1 MWAYDASPVEEVFP
15 LPSDPYFFDVTLR
28 GLARIILALDVYVHQ
43 PPRPTIDGGY
53 YTKTRENRP
62 LIGPVGPRGSFVLGA
77 LSGYGIMAACGA
89 AELLAAPGSV
99 MVGREI
105 VVEKQRY
112 ASWQEHRSATNLFHS
127 KLKTVGVAEM
137 PTRLFK
143 TRLPAQRRL
152 ESIREVENYAGELY
166 WSKKSSPL
174 R

>member
-89 AELLAAPGSV
+89 AELLAAPGSCDGWEGDRRGKAALCF
-99 MVGREI
+99 MAR
-105 VVEKQRY
+105 
-112 ASWQEHRSATNLFHS
+112 
-127 KLKTVGVAEM
+127 
-137 PTRLFK
+137 
-143 TRLPAQRRL
+143 AQKRH
-152 ESIREVENYAGELY
+152 E
-166 WSKKSSPL
+166 PL
-174 R
+174 S